1 MNPRVERKGGATLKL
16 GSGVAACLLAAGLIA
31 GCTSARSD
39 LGTSDSPCFL
49 ALPAATKAAGPH
61 SRFSGVHLY
70 TLASLQKKAPHL
82 YQALSSEPASSQR
95 ICAIAFSGTF
105 TRTSVSHPLGLASGS
120 VAVVVLKTPSN
131 QLLGTV
137 IFNHAP
143 VRFGHTH
150 TG

>member
-16 GSGVAACLLAAGLIA
+16 ASGVAACLLAAGLIA

-39 LGTSDSPCFL
+39 LGTSDSSCFL

-61 SRFSGVHLY
+61 TKFIGVHLY

-82 YQALSSEPASSQR
+82 YMVLSSEASSQR

-105 TRTSVSHPLGLASGS
+105 TKASVSHPLGLASGS

-137 IFNHAP
+137 IFDHTP
-143 VRFGHTH
+143 VRFGHPH

>member
-16 GSGVAACLLAAGLIA
+16 ASGVAACLLAAGLTA

-39 LGTSDSPCFL
+39 LGTSDSSCFL
-49 ALPAATKAAGPH
+49 ALPSATKAAGPH
-61 SRFSGVHLY
+61 SRFIGVHLY
-70 TLASLQKKAPHL
+70 TLSSLQKKVPHL
-82 YQALSSEPASSQR
+82 FGLLPSEPASSQR

-105 TRTSVSHPLGLASGS
+105 TKTSVSHPLGLASGS

-137 IFNHAP
+137 IFNHTP
-143 VRFGHTH
+143 VGFGHTH